1 MKRTGRAGGF
11 TLLELVIALSIT
23 SLILVFIGS
32 AFFMS
37 YRSEEKASE
46 REELLQRIRI
56 INERLTWLIRGAY
69 PFVKISSDGNILYFS
84 GKEDSLG
91 FVTTSILSK
100 SAIEERAGLVYMNI
114 FLDDNNL
121 KVIEKLFFEKNIFED
136 SGGREYTLF
145 DNIDS
150 ISFEY
155 LDGKAEAGSD
165 QWVSE
170 WLPEEKDY
178 LPSAVRITLTIIHR
192 GSTIDI
198 PPIVVNIQTSRRLT

>member
-1 MKRTGRAGGF
+1 MKRTDRVGGF

-69 PFVKISSDGNILYFS
+69 PFVKVSSDGNILYFS
-84 GKEDSLG
+84 GKGDSIG
-91 FVTTSILSK
+91 FVTTSTLSR
-100 SAIEERAGLVYMNI
+100 SAIEERAGLTYMNI
-114 FLDDNNL
+114 FLDNNSL
-121 KVIEKLFFEKNIFED
+121 KVIEKLFFEKDIFEG
-136 SGGREYTLF
+136 SGGREYILF
-145 DNIDS
+145 DNINS
-150 ISFEY
+150 IRFEY
-155 LDGKAEAGSD
+155 LDGEAETGSD
-165 QWVSE
+165 RWVSE
-170 WLPEEKDY
+170 WLPDEKDY

-192 GSTIDI
+192 GSIIDI
-198 PPIVVNIQTSRRLT
+198 PPIVVNIQTRKRLT